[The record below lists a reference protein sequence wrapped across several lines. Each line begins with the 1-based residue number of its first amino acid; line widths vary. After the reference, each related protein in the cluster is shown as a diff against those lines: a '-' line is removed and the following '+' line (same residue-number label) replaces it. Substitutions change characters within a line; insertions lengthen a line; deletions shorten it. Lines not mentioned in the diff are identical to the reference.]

1 MMTTTKRLCLG
12 LIRFTFKAL
21 VNRNQI
27 EWLVPESPGLGQS
40 QAGPSRGRRLWP
52 GLEFLKT
59 KAAPGQAKAG
69 AFRPSR
75 AGTSLIPGP

>member
-12 LIRFTFKAL
+12 LIKFTFKAL

-27 EWLVPESPGLGQS
+27 EWLVPESPGL
-40 QAGPSRGRRLWP
+40 
-52 GLEFLKT
+52 EFLKA
-59 KAAPGQAKAG
+59 KATPGQAKAG

-75 AGTSLIPGP
+75 ARTSLVAEG